1 MNEEILNRLASL
13 EVRISNLELKLMDT
27 NKSNPG
33 LLHEEVVK
41 FLQTFGSELNRMYG
55 AYGPNQMA
63 MNIQPGGMFQQPIY
77 GSSPN
82 GNATMYKP
90 NCRFSGNGF
99 NNYYQPPFNPYNP
112 NTSFKPSY
120 SATDAF
126 KEQQAVQEEQA
137 ISNNNYCSNSEA
149 YDVRKI
155 KLEDWDKRIEKLGI
169 KITRPT
175 SADNTFLII
184 DSKYYRDITTRDSN
198 YPNKNLRDGYAWYPE
213 LLMDPKTK
221 TYLWSI
227 ARIIPTD
234 KE

>member
-13 EVRISNLELKLMDT
+13 ETRVSNLEVKLMDT

-33 LLHEEVVK
+33 LLHEEAVK
-41 FLQTFGSELNRMYG
+41 FLQKFGSELNRMYG
-55 AYGPNQMA
+55 AYGPNQTA
-63 MNIQPGGMFQQPIY
+63 MNIQPGDMFQQPMY

-82 GNATMYKP
+82 GNASMYKP
-90 NCRFSGNGF
+90 NCRFTGNGF

-112 NTSFKPSY
+112 NTGFKPSY
-120 SATDAF
+120 NATDAF

-149 YDVRKI
+149 YNARKI
-155 KLEDWDKRIEKLGI
+155 KLEDWEKRIEKLGI